1 MDIEVKFKLIEILY
15 LSPDELSYL
24 DRFTISD
31 DLAKELLNDNIDA
44 LKSYFEKLQNNQNLD
59 DSFRLFVAC
68 LKRRITPLTIAWT
81 EKEDLEDDGEEDYDY
96 YGEKLSEEDKEF
108 FKEREKQSNELWK
121 EREKKFHKSL
131 SKLKQYTQNKMNS
144 FMFDYIWEKFPQ
156 LQKGFDRKIYNS
168 AKDSFFQDIGIY
180 WYRYQLPDDINKKI
194 NIAID
199 YVQQEIINRFRK
211 LEEENVDKWTIE
223 YKQWMQQR
231 GLAKYTKASIKA
243 YFDFKE
249 LKVSALIIDVIKN
262 RL

>member
-1 MDIEVKFKLIEILY
+1 
-15 LSPDELSYL
+15 
-24 DRFTISD
+24 
-31 DLAKELLNDNIDA
+31 
-44 LKSYFEKLQNNQNLD
+44 
-59 DSFRLFVAC
+59 
-68 LKRRITPLTIAWT
+68 
-81 EKEDLEDDGEEDYDY
+81 
-96 YGEKLSEEDKEF
+96 
-108 FKEREKQSNELWK
+108 
-121 EREKKFHKSL
+121 
-131 SKLKQYTQNKMNS
+131 
-144 FMFDYIWEKFPQ
+144 MFDYIWEKFPQ